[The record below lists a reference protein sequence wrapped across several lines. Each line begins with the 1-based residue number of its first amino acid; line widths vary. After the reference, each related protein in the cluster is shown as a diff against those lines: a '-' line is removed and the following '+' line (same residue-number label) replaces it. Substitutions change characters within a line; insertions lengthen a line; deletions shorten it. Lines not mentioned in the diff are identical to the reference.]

1 VKIIEKKCPNCGAGL
16 SFGEDDTSCKCE
28 YCHRAFE
35 IERDRDMFNDANID
49 DFDAYSLIG
58 TGLKAFSMTTA
69 GVIIFM
75 IAVFVLFII
84 FFINIASDHSGD
96 TPSGGGSPVV
106 ENTPTPTPVPTVS
119 VVKHV
124 KEISNTDLKLLR
136 SKAYG
141 FDDVKGE
148 RSSTYSY
155 NNKDD
160 EIVRTIV
167 AYKNDTNFTYLVIR
181 VLYINFFDQD
191 DKKSVFI
198 PVRYKN
204 VKPNL
209 GYTDDEILDS
219 MKIDAPRYYLNG
231 KKSTYIRGG
240 YASYKKFFNEKIE
253 PLKKKGFKVTV
264 KK

>member
-1 VKIIEKKCPNCGAGL
+1 MKIIEKKCPNCGAGL
-16 SFGEDDTSCKCE
+16 SFGEDDTSCKCD

-58 TGLKAFSMTTA
+58 TGIKAFSVTTA
-69 GVIIFM
+69 GVVIFM

-84 FFINIASDHSGD
+84 FFINIASDHSGN
-96 TPSGGGSPVV
+96 TPSDGGSHIV
-106 ENTPTPTPVPTVS
+106 ENTPTPVPTVS

-124 KEISNTDLKLLR
+124 KELSNTDIKVLK
-136 SKAYG
+136 SEAYTV
-141 FDDVKGE
+141 DDVKGE
-148 RSSTYSY
+148 DKHPYFY
-155 NNKDD
+155 ENKDD

-167 AYKNDTNFTYLVIR
+167 AYKNETNFTYIVIR
-181 VLYINFFDQD
+181 VLYINFWNQD

-198 PVRYKN
+198 PVRFKN
-204 VKPNL
+204 VKP
-209 GYTDDEILDS
+209 GIDSSDDEILDS